1 MKTHEHLA
9 ILISAPGLIIL
20 ILASISIQTWARS
33 TPNTGS
39 NDELII
45 KVGVDLPWGLLPLFV
60 GLVLPVFSQ
69 GASPHVSLFLL
80 GATSFGVIAY
90 LALYYTVI
98 RPSLVKLRMHIRALR
113 SK

>member
-1 MKTHEHLA
+1 MPTLAHLA

-20 ILASISIQTWARS
+20 VLASVSIEAWASR
-33 TPNTGS
+33 TPSTGS

-60 GLVLPVFSQ
+60 GFVLLVFSQ
-69 GASPHVSLFLL
+69 GASRHISLFLL